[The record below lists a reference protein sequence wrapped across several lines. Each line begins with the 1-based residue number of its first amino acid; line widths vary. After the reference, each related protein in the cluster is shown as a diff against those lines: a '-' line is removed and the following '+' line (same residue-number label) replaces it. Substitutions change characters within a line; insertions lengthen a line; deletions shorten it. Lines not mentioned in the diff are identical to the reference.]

1 MAESRNAPL
10 RAVPTSFFSWDYRVF
25 QGDEEVA
32 LVDLA
37 WLRERAWVT
46 VDGEEYRIEREGI
59 ARGRWFL
66 RSGDRVLASAEK
78 PSAFRRRFDVTVT
91 DRRFTL
97 EPGAPWSRRFVL
109 RHGARERGFIEPEG
123 LLTRKARI
131 DLPADLSLPVRI
143 FLSFLVLV
151 LWKRAHAAAG

>member
-1 MAESRNAPL
+1 MPESRNAPL
-10 RAVPTSFFSWDYRVF
+10 RAVPKSLFSWDYRVF

-32 LVDLA
+32 LVDFA

-46 VDGEEYRIEREGI
+46 VDGEDYRIEREGI

-66 RSGDRVLASAEK
+66 RSGDGVLASAEK

-97 EPGAPWSRRFVL
+97 EPGAPWSRRLVL
-109 RHGARERGFIEPEG
+109 RHGARERGSIEPEG